1 MASEQGISVDL
12 EKGPDPNLGSDGVD
26 GIENIVLPE
35 RKEEKNP
42 SSATRNLE
50 YDQTVAAFKEL
61 LPLVLPSRPAGLPVL
76 TYLHRINVM
85 NARFALYKDYIRLH
99 GNGETRFGDE
109 DDRILQEHLSRY
121 C

>member
-1 MASEQGISVDL
+1 MSAEQGISVDL
-12 EKGPDPNLGSDGVD
+12 EKGPDPNRGSDGVED
-26 GIENIVLPE
+26 SVLPG
-35 RKEEKNP
+35 RKEEKSPN
-42 SSATRNLE
+42 ATIRIPE
-50 YDQTVAAFKEL
+50 FDQTVAAFKKL
-61 LPLVLPSRPAGLPVL
+61 LPRIRESRPAGLPVL

-99 GNGETRFGDE
+99 SGGETGFQAE